1 MQKLEASGTALVI
14 RSRRKPLELRH
25 LRYFVALAES
35 LNFTRAAERVHVTQ
49 STLSHQIRQLEEEVG
64 KSLFDRI
71 GRKVVMTEAGE
82 AFLVYASR
90 ALREIDTGLGA
101 LRDADQ
107 QMTGTVRVG
116 ATHTFSLGFIPACAA
131 AFMRRHPTVRMV
143 VRELAADA
151 ICDQLLAGELDLGIA
166 YSPGSRTEL
175 RFEALYEEEMVLVV
189 GRSHPYAHRKRVRMI
204 ELHGQKMALLPAQF
218 ATRNMLEECF
228 RVCGA
233 RPLVVAEIDS
243 VAPMLGLVAES
254 DIAAIVAR
262 DVVDK
267 HSGLCCIALE
277 SPMPVRTPGILWRRD
292 SVHSLPVQSFSA
304 ILRQLAH
311 SGKSEVLP
319 A

>member
-1 MQKLEASGTALVI
+1 M
-14 RSRRKPLELRH
+14 ELRH

-64 KSLFDRI
+64 KSMFDRI

-90 ALREIDTGLGA
+90 ALREIDIGLGA
-101 LRDADQ
+101 LRDADR

-131 AFMRRHPTVRMV
+131 AFMRRHPTVRMEL
-143 VRELAADA
+143 RELAADT

-189 GRSHPYAHRKRVRMI
+189 GHAHPYAQRKRVRMI
-204 ELHGQKMALLPAQF
+204 ELHAQKMALLPAQF
-218 ATRNMLEECF
+218 ATRSMLEECF
-228 RVCGA
+228 RISGA

-319 A
+319 AQVPADPPVA